1 MKKVVF
7 IDSGIG
13 GISTLREFAKNSY
26 DCEITYIADNL
37 NVPYG
42 GLAVE
47 KIMSNVEGLFNRF
60 VDFEPDITCLACNT
74 MSTTIKNALQ
84 KKYQFRIVGVCPN
97 VDDPIKDGKR
107 NILLLGTK
115 RTIEE
120 NYEEYRKKKIIM
132 RPQSDLAK
140 IIERYIFDEE
150 IIVEKIE
157 QIKNDSDQQNIDAV
171 VLGCTHYSLVKNI
184 FQSVFSKY
192 IAFYDNN
199 LNVVSEMARYLN
211 LNEVEKI
218 GQNNSYSLRLT
229 DNSDTEVEKYL
240 KLLKNNV

>member
-1 MKKVVF
+1 
-7 IDSGIG
+7 
-13 GISTLREFAKNSY
+13 
-26 DCEITYIADNL
+26 
-37 NVPYG
+37 
-42 GLAVE
+42 
-47 KIMSNVEGLFNRF
+47 
-60 VDFEPDITCLACNT
+60 
-74 MSTTIKNALQ
+74 
-84 KKYQFRIVGVCPN
+84 
-97 VDDPIKDGKR
+97 
-107 NILLLGTK
+107 
-115 RTIEE
+115 
-120 NYEEYRKKKIIM
+120 
-132 RPQSDLAK
+132 LAK

-171 VLGCTHYSLVKNI
+171 VLGCTHYSLVKDI

-199 LNVVSEMARYLN
+199 LNVVSEMTRYLN

-229 DNSDTEVEKYL
+229 DNSDAEVEKYL